1 MIFSRD
7 SEADAPLLYG
17 REEACRIL
25 SISLSTLKLLVDR
38 GDMREI
44 TLGKRRLVPR
54 AEIERLIEAR
64 MAEAGSKG

>member
-1 MIFSRD
+1 MFFSRD
-7 SEADAPLLYG
+7 ANADAPLLYG

-25 SISLSTLKLLVDR
+25 GISLSTLKLLVDR
-38 GDMREI
+38 GEMREI